1 MVSFIKSFRYLS
13 PFIIYFFAYLAFTR
27 TGIYCFIPLLFVF
40 FLVPIIELFIEPNSK
55 NLMETEE
62 VVAKENKLYDFILWL
77 TAPLQYVF
85 LYIFLQ
91 SFTGPLQLLDI
102 IGRIIAMGLLCGG
115 FGINVA
121 HELGHRVNKTEQF
134 FAKSLLLTSLY
145 MHFFIEHN
153 KGHHKHVATPN
164 DPSTAKYKQ
173 SLYSFW
179 LQTFQGTY
187 VKAWQIAIEDA
198 QKRKSKFPILLNEM
212 ALFQLIQIGF
222 CFVIYFN
229 FGLVIFSHFLVSA
242 FIGAALLE
250 TVNYIEHY
258 GLQRQQRTD
267 LTYERVLPA
276 HSWNSNHVI
285 GRLIFFEL
293 SRHSDHH
300 YMASRKYQILRH
312 MDEAPQM
319 PTGYPG
325 MILLALVP
333 PIWFQVMDKQMK
345 KYSILTSNL

>member
-1 MVSFIKSFRYLS
+1 MSNPYKYLLVYSLPIAAAMSFTMNGVFT
-13 PFIIYFFAYLAFTR
+13 FAPVILAFV
-27 TGIYCFIPLLFVF
+27 IIPSLELVF
-40 FLVPIIELFIEPNSK
+40 KPNALNLSENELQKASK
-55 NLMETEE
+55 
-62 VVAKENKLYDFILWL
+62 NKLYDWFIYLIFPIQWVALLW
-77 TAPLQYVF
+77 F
-85 LYIFLQ
+85 LYAIQENGLT
-91 SFTGPLQLLDI
+91 SFET
-102 IGRIIAMGLLCGG
+102 IGRISAYGMLCGVL
-115 FGINVA
+115 GINVA
-121 HELGHRVNKTEQF
+121 HELGHRSKTHEKLM
-134 FAKSLLLTSLY
+134 AKGLLLSTLY
-145 MHFFIEHN
+145 LQFYIEHN

-198 QKRKSKFPILLNEM
+198 QKRNSKFPVVFNEM
-212 ALFQLIQIGF
+212 AFFQIIQIGF
-222 CFVIYFN
+222 CLLIYFN
-229 FGLVIFSHFLVSA
+229 FGLIIFSHFLVAA

-258 GLQRQQRTD
+258 GLQRQQRSD
-267 LTYERVLPA
+267 QSYERVLPA

-300 YMASRKYQILRH
+300 YMASRKYQVLRH
-312 MDEAPQM
+312 MEDAPQM

-325 MILLALVP
+325 MILLALLP
-333 PIWFQVMDKQMK
+333 PVWFSVMDKQMK
-345 KYSILTSNL
+345 KYSIL

>member
-1 MVSFIKSFRYLS
+1 MISFIKTFRYLS
-13 PFIIYFFAYLAFTR
+13 PFVIYYLAYLSFTGN
-27 TGIYCFIPLLFVF
+27 GIFCYLPLIFVF
-40 FLVPIIELFIEPNSK
+40 LLVPIVELFIQPNDK
-55 NLMETEE
+55 NLIETEE
-62 VVAKENKLYDFILWL
+62 IVAKENKLYDFILWL
-77 TAPLQYVF
+77 TVPLQYVF
-85 LYIFLQ
+85 LFIFLQ
-91 SFTGPLQLLDI
+91 SFNNQLSFIDI
-102 IGRIIAMGLLCGG
+102 VGRIIAMGLLCGG

-121 HELGHRVNKTEQF
+121 HELGHRVNKMEQL

-164 DPSTAKYKQ
+164 DPSTAKYNQ

-187 VKAWQIAIEDA
+187 VKAWQIAIDDA
-198 QKRKSKFPILLNEM
+198 QKRKNIFPIIFNEM
-212 ALFQLIQIGF
+212 ALFQLIQVGF
-222 CFVIYFN
+222 CLLIYLN
-229 FGLVIFSHFLVSA
+229 FGLVIFSHFLVAA

-258 GLQRQQRTD
+258 GLQRQQRND
-267 LTYERVLPA
+267 QTYERVLPS

-300 YMASRKYQILRH
+300 YMASRKYQVLRH
-312 MDEAPQM
+312 MEDAPQM

-333 PIWFQVMDKQMK
+333 PFWFSVMDKQMK
-345 KYSILTSNL
+345 KYSIV